1 MNIFSGF
8 SWFWR
13 AWRGRSVTFAAL
25 FAAGMFGLSL
35 LGAFRH
41 LLDRWGAPWY
51 LVFIL
56 PIVLVTILV
65 RKEEEWLP
73 DPELRLRCAQWLV
86 LGSILMVMLT
96 SLLVPRPTS
105 VEEAR
110 PSEPQGRAGVQH
122 R

>member
-1 MNIFSGF
+1 
-8 SWFWR
+8 
-13 AWRGRSVTFAAL
+13 
-25 FAAGMFGLSL
+25 MFGLSF
-35 LGAFRH
+35 LGTFRH

-73 DPELRLRCAQWLV
+73 DPNLRLRCAQWLV

-96 SLLVPRPTS
+96 SILVSKLSP
-105 VEEAR
+105 AR
-110 PSEPQGRAGVQH
+110 DAKPSEPQGRAGIE
-122 R
+122 RR